1 MSEVEIQQQ
10 TEEWLAFRS
19 TRIGGSDAPII
30 MGDSPF
36 MTPHQLWKQ
45 KRGLAPA
52 FEGNFATRRG
62 NRFEPVMRALYELET
77 GLELPPAVLVHKRYD
92 FLIASMDG
100 YSEAD
105 KIGFETK
112 VTGKEVYQYA
122 CENKVHPKYH
132 AQVQHQLEVTC
143 AKENHFVV
151 GLAGRDAFTGEDKIV
166 DVKIVKAV
174 RDAKYVEE
182 TLIPTELEFYRHMI
196 NGSEPALTKDDV
208 IDVADPELTA
218 LVDTTSFDRAI
229 LITRLTEK
237 YNHTNFRI
245 SGHKL
250 MRDVNGIWR
259 FTKSKGMKNA
269 A

>member
-10 TEEWLAFRS
+10 TEEWLKFRS

-62 NRFEPVMRALYELET
+62 NRFEPVMRSLYELET
-77 GLELPPAVLVHKRYD
+77 GLELPPVVLVHKRYN

-100 YSEAD
+100 YSESA

-112 VTGKEVYQYA
+112 VAGKEVYQYA
-122 CENKVHPKYH
+122 CEDKVHPKYL
-132 AQVQHQLEVTC
+132 AQVQHQLEVTG

-151 GLAGRDAFTGEDKIV
+151 GLAGKDAFTGTDKIV
-166 DVKIVKAV
+166 DVKIVKVV
-174 RDAKYVEE
+174 RDAKYIEE
-182 TLIPTELEFYRHMI
+182 TLLPKEIEFYGHMI
-196 NGSEPALTKDDV
+196 DGTEPELTKDDV
-208 IDVADPELTA
+208 IEVDQPDMVVLANENQRERLIAEL
-218 LVDTTSFDRAI
+218 F
-229 LITRLTEK
+229 EK

-245 SGHKL
+245 AGYKL
-250 MRDVNGIWR
+250 MRDVNGVWR
-259 FTKSKGMKNA
+259 WTKPKGLKNA